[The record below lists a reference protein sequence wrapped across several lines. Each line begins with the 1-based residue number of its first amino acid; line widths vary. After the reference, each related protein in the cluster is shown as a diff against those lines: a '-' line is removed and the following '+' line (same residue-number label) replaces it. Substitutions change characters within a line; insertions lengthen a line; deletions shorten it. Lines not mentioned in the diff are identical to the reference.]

1 MRRILTRAAATGAAM
16 LAALALGSYVLAS
29 ASTSAGAPATLAKAT
44 ATVPR
49 CTAAALGIWVAASQS
64 NGAAGTIYYPLQFT
78 NISSHTCTLRGYPGV
93 SALAQQGTQLGNP
106 AAWGGIGSI
115 PVRTVT
121 LTPGQTGHSVLAYSD
136 AQVGSTTQ
144 TAYAAR
150 LRIYPPNQS
159 TPTYA
164 FWSLKGITVT
174 GRTYLRVSPVEA
186 GIGLIGNM

>member
-29 ASTSAGAPATLAKAT
+29 ASTSARAPATLAKAT

-78 NISSHTCTLRGYPGV
+78 NISGHTCSLHGYPGV
-93 SALAQQGTQLGNP
+93 SALGQNGSQLGNP
-106 AAWGGIGSI
+106 AAWGGIANI

-121 LTPGQTGHSVLAYSD
+121 LAPGQTGHSVLAYSD
-136 AQVGSTTQ
+136 AAVGSTTS

-159 TPTYA
+159 QATYA
-164 FWSLKGITVT
+164 FWSLKGITVP
-174 GRTYLRVSPVEA
+174 GMTYLRVSPVEA